1 MRWGL
6 AERLEQDLHGLFEL
20 RVDAATVRA
29 LFMIDPA
36 KKVRLLMYCPFNI
49 GRSMEEVKRA
59 VLALQLSDEH
69 QVATPLDWTPGDKII
84 MPAPKKIHSM
94 KAAEN
99 SGVEHVDFYLA
110 KSFI

>member
-49 GRSMEEVKRA
+49 GRSMEEVKRT

-84 MPAPKKIHSM
+84 MPAPKTIHSM
-94 KAAEN
+94 QAAEN